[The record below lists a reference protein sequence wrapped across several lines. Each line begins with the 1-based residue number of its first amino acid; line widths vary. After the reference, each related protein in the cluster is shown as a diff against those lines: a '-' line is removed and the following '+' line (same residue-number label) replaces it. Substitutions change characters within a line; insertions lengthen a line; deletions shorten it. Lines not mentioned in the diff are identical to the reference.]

1 MTNSST
7 IKHAAVLGAGV
18 MGAQLSGLF
27 ANKGIKTYLFDI
39 SIELATSGKNRLKT
53 LKPAPLENPEN
64 IDLITPCCYDSDIEK
79 IIEADWVLEAVAENL
94 DIKLKVYNMLLPYLK
109 DSAILTT
116 NTSGITLKELSQ
128 NFSLELKNRFM
139 VTHFFN
145 PPRYMQLLEL
155 VKSKDTSPETY
166 NIISDFSKNVLDKGI
181 VPAKDTPNFI
191 GNRVGVFGLM
201 STINIAMKMGM
212 NIETVDALTGAIC
225 GRPKSATFRTADVIG
240 LDVLKNVAMT
250 TYQKSKHDESVEMFK
265 IPETMELL
273 IENGN
278 LGQKT
283 KAGFYKKDDNGD
295 ILVLDLDS
303 REYRP
308 FGKIELGLD
317 DNIIQ
322 NDNVGQQ
329 INALIN
335 LDSKYGE
342 FFWEILSRMLLYCAN
357 RIPEISDSY
366 KDIDNA
372 MKWGFGWEFG
382 PFEIWDMIGFTSSL
396 RRMESNNKTIPK
408 WIEEMISKEKR
419 GFYLIN

>member
-27 ANKGIKTYLFDI
+27 ANKGIKTSLFDI

-79 IIEADWVLEAVAENL
+79 IAQADWVLEAVAENL
-94 DIKLKVYNMLLPYLK
+94 DIKLKVYDMLLPYLK
-109 DSAILTT
+109 DAAILTT

-128 NFSLELKNRFM
+128 NFSTELKTRFM

-155 VKSKDTSPETY
+155 VKSDDTSPKTY
-166 NIISDFSKNVLDKGI
+166 NIISEYGKDVLDKGI

-240 LDVLKNVAMT
+240 LDVLKKVAMT
-250 TYQKSKHDESVEMFK
+250 TYQNSKHDESIEMFN
-265 IPETMELL
+265 IPEAMEFL
-273 IENGN
+273 IEKGD

-283 KAGFYKKDDNGD
+283 KAGFYKKDENGN
-295 ILVLDLDS
+295 ILVLDINS
-303 REYRP
+303 RQYRP
-308 FGKIELGLD
+308 IEKIKFGLD
-317 DNIIQ
+317 NEIIQ
-322 NDNVGQQ
+322 SGNIHQR
-329 INALIN
+329 INALIT
-335 LDSKYGE
+335 LDSKNGK
-342 FFWEILSRMLLYCAN
+342 FFWEILSEMLLYCAN
-357 RIPEISDSY
+357 RIPEISDTTEN
-366 KDIDNA
+366 IDNA
-372 MKWGFGWEFG
+372 MKWGFGWEIG
-382 PFEIWDMIGFTSSL
+382 PFEIWDIIGFSSSVT
-396 RRMESNNKTIPK
+396 RMKSDNKTIPK
-408 WIEEMISKEKR
+408 WIEEMVSKK
-419 GFYLIN
+419 

>member
-1 MTNSST
+1 MKNSSP

-39 SIELATSGKNRLKT
+39 SIELATSGKDRLKI
-53 LKPAPLENPEN
+53 LKPAPLENPKN
-64 IDLITPCCYDSDIEK
+64 IDLIIPCCYDTDIEK
-79 IIEADWVLEAVAENL
+79 IIEADWILEAVAENL
-94 DIKLKVYNMLLPYLK
+94 DIKLKVYDMLLPFLK

-128 NFSLELKNRFM
+128 NFSLEIKNRFM

-145 PPRYMQLLEL
+145 PPRYMRLLEL
-155 VKSKDTSPETY
+155 VKDEETSPKTY
-166 NIISDFSKNVLDKGI
+166 NIISEFGNDVLGKGI

-212 NIETVDALTGAIC
+212 NIETVDALTGALC

-250 TYQKSKHDESVEMFK
+250 TYQKSKHDESIEKFN
-265 IPETMELL
+265 IPEVMELL
-273 IENGN
+273 IEKGN

-283 KAGFYKKDDNGD
+283 GAGFYKKDVNGN
-295 ILVLDLDS
+295 ILVLDLDNKN
-303 REYRP
+303 YRP
-308 FGKIELGLD
+308 IEKIKLGLD
-317 DNIIQ
+317 NEIIQ
-322 NDNVGQQ
+322 NGAIDQR
-329 INALIN
+329 INALIT
-335 LDSKYGE
+335 LDSKNGV
-342 FFWEILSRMLLYCAN
+342 FFWEVLSEMLLYSAN
-357 RIPEISDSY
+357 RIPEISDITEN
-366 KDIDNA
+366 IDNA
-372 MKWGFGWEFG
+372 MKWGFGWEIG
-382 PFEIWDMIGFTSSL
+382 PFEIWDMIGFTSSVT
-396 RRMESNNKTIPK
+396 RMKSDNKTIPK

-419 GFYLIN
+419 GFYLKN

>member
-1 MTNSST
+1 MTNNST

-18 MGAQLSGLF
+18 MGTQLSGLF

-39 SIELATSGKNRLKT
+39 SIELAISGKNRLKT

-94 DIKLKVYNMLLPYLK
+94 DIKLKVYDILLPYLK

-155 VKSKDTSPETY
+155 VKIEDTSPKTY
-166 NIISDFSKNVLDKGI
+166 NIISDFGKNVLDKGI
-181 VPAKDTPNFI
+181 VPAKDSPNFI

-250 TYQKSKHDESVEMFK
+250 TYLKSKYDESIEMFK

-303 REYRP
+303 KEYRP
-308 FGKIELGLD
+308 IGKIELGLN

-322 NDNVGQQ
+322 NDNVGQR

-372 MKWGFGWEFG
+372 MKWGFGWEIG
-382 PFEIWDMIGFTSSL
+382 PFEIWDMIGFSSSVA
-396 RRMESNNKTIPK
+396 RIKSDNKTIPK
-408 WIEEMISKEKR
+408 WIKEMISKEEQ
-419 GFYLIN
+419 GFYLNN

>member
-27 ANKGIKTYLFDI
+27 ANKGIKTSLFDI

-79 IIEADWVLEAVAENL
+79 IKQADWVLEAVAENL
-94 DIKLKVYNMLLPYLK
+94 DIKLKVYDMLLPYLK

-155 VKSKDTSPETY
+155 VKSEDTSPKTY
-166 NIISDFSKNVLDKGI
+166 NIISEYGKDVLDKGI

-250 TYQKSKHDESVEMFK
+250 TYQKSKHDESIEMFN
-265 IPETMELL
+265 IPEAMEFL
-273 IENGN
+273 IEKGD

-283 KAGFYKKDDNGD
+283 KAGFYKKDENGN
-295 ILVLDLDS
+295 ILVLDINS
-303 REYRP
+303 RQYRP
-308 FGKIELGLD
+308 IEKIKLGLD
-317 DNIIQ
+317 NEIIESGNIHQ
-322 NDNVGQQ
+322 R
-329 INALIN
+329 INALIT
-335 LDSKYGE
+335 LDSKNGK
-342 FFWEILSRMLLYCAN
+342 FFWEILSEMLLYCAN
-357 RIPEISDSY
+357 RIPEISDTTEN
-366 KDIDNA
+366 IDNA
-372 MKWGFGWEFG
+372 MKWGFGWEIG
-382 PFEIWDMIGFTSSL
+382 PFEIWDIIGFSSSVT
-396 RRMESNNKTIPK
+396 RMKSDNKTIPK
-408 WIEEMISKEKR
+408 WIEEMVSKK
-419 GFYLIN
+419 

>member
-1 MTNSST
+1 
-7 IKHAAVLGAGV
+7 
-18 MGAQLSGLF
+18 
-27 ANKGIKTYLFDI
+27 
-39 SIELATSGKNRLKT
+39 
-53 LKPAPLENPEN
+53 
-64 IDLITPCCYDSDIEK
+64 
-79 IIEADWVLEAVAENL
+79 
-94 DIKLKVYNMLLPYLK
+94 
-109 DSAILTT
+109 
-116 NTSGITLKELSQ
+116 
-128 NFSLELKNRFM
+128 
-139 VTHFFN
+139 
-145 PPRYMQLLEL
+145 
-155 VKSKDTSPETY
+155 
-166 NIISDFSKNVLDKGI
+166 
-181 VPAKDTPNFI
+181 
-191 GNRVGVFGLM
+191 
-201 STINIAMKMGM
+201 M

-250 TYQKSKHDESVEMFK
+250 TYLKSKYDESIEMFK

-303 REYRP
+303 KEYRP
-308 FGKIELGLD
+308 IGKIELGLN

-322 NDNVGQQ
+322 NDNVGQR

-372 MKWGFGWEFG
+372 MKWGFGWEIG
-382 PFEIWDMIGFTSSL
+382 PFEIWDMIGFSSSVA
-396 RRMESNNKTIPK
+396 RIKSDNKTIPK
-408 WIEEMISKEKR
+408 WIKEMISKEEQ
-419 GFYLIN
+419 GFYLNN

>member
-1 MTNSST
+1 MTNIST

-79 IIEADWVLEAVAENL
+79 IKQADWVLEAVAENL
-94 DIKLKVYNMLLPYLK
+94 DIKLKVYDILLPYLK

-128 NFSLELKNRFM
+128 NFSLKLKNRFM

-155 VKSKDTSPETY
+155 VKSEDTSPETY
-166 NIISDFSKNVLDKGI
+166 NIISDFGKNVLDKGV

-225 GRPKSATFRTADVIG
+225 GRPKSAPFRTADVIG

-250 TYQKSKHDESVEMFK
+250 TYQKSKHDESIEMFN
-265 IPETMELL
+265 IPEAMEFL
-273 IENGN
+273 IEKGD

-283 KAGFYKKDDNGD
+283 KAGFYKKDENGN
-295 ILVLDLDS
+295 ILVLDINS
-303 REYRP
+303 RQYRP
-308 FGKIELGLD
+308 IEKIKLGLD
-317 DNIIQ
+317 NEIIESGNIHQ
-322 NDNVGQQ
+322 R
-329 INALIN
+329 INALIT
-335 LDSKYGE
+335 LDSKNGK
-342 FFWEILSRMLLYCAN
+342 FFWEILSEMLLYCAN
-357 RIPEISDSY
+357 RIPEISDTTEN
-366 KDIDNA
+366 IDNA
-372 MKWGFGWEFG
+372 MKWGFGWEIG
-382 PFEIWDMIGFTSSL
+382 PFEIWDIIGFSSSVT
-396 RRMESNNKTIPK
+396 RMKSDNKTIPK
-408 WIEEMISKEKR
+408 WIEEMVSKK
-419 GFYLIN
+419 

>member
-94 DIKLKVYNMLLPYLK
+94 DIKLKVYDILLPYLK

-128 NFSLELKNRFM
+128 NFSLKLKNRFM

-155 VKSKDTSPETY
+155 VKSEDTSPETY
-166 NIISDFSKNVLDKGI
+166 NIISDFGKNVLDKGV

-212 NIETVDALTGAIC
+212 NIETVDTLTGAIC

-250 TYQKSKHDESVEMFK
+250 TYLKSKHDESVEMFK

-308 FGKIELGLD
+308 IGKIELGLD

>member
-27 ANKGIKTYLFDI
+27 ANKGIKTSLFDI

-79 IIEADWVLEAVAENL
+79 IAQADWVLEAVAENL
-94 DIKLKVYNMLLPYLK
+94 DIKLKVYDMLLPYLK

-155 VKSKDTSPETY
+155 VKSEDTSPKTY
-166 NIISDFSKNVLDKGI
+166 NIISEYGKDVLDKGI

-212 NIETVDALTGAIC
+212 NFETVDALTGAIC

-250 TYQKSKHDESVEMFK
+250 TYQKSKHDESIEMFN
-265 IPETMELL
+265 IPEAMEFL
-273 IENGN
+273 IEKGD

-283 KAGFYKKDDNGD
+283 KAGFYKKDENGN
-295 ILVLDLDS
+295 ILVLDINS
-303 REYRP
+303 RQYRP
-308 FGKIELGLD
+308 IEKIKLGLD
-317 DNIIQ
+317 NEIIESGNIHQ
-322 NDNVGQQ
+322 R
-329 INALIN
+329 INALIT
-335 LDSKYGE
+335 LDSKNGK
-342 FFWEILSRMLLYCAN
+342 FFWEILSEMLLYCAN
-357 RIPEISDSY
+357 RIPEISDTTEN
-366 KDIDNA
+366 IDNA
-372 MKWGFGWEFG
+372 MKWGFGWEIG
-382 PFEIWDMIGFTSSL
+382 PFEIWDIIGFSSSVT
-396 RRMESNNKTIPK
+396 RMKSDNKTIPK
-408 WIEEMISKEKR
+408 WIEEMVSKK
-419 GFYLIN
+419 

>member
-27 ANKGIKTYLFDI
+27 ANKGIKTSLFDI

-79 IIEADWVLEAVAENL
+79 IKQADWVLEAVAENL
-94 DIKLKVYNMLLPYLK
+94 DIKLKVYDMLLPYLK

-155 VKSKDTSPETY
+155 VKSEDTSPETY
-166 NIISDFSKNVLDKGI
+166 NIISDFGKNVLDKGI

-250 TYQKSKHDESVEMFK
+250 TYQKSKHDESIEMFN
-265 IPETMELL
+265 IPEAMEFL
-273 IENGN
+273 IEKGD

-283 KAGFYKKDDNGD
+283 KAGFYKKDENGN
-295 ILVLDLDS
+295 ILVLDINS
-303 REYRP
+303 RQYRP
-308 FGKIELGLD
+308 IEKIKLGLD
-317 DNIIQ
+317 NEIIQ
-322 NDNVGQQ
+322 SGNIHQR
-329 INALIN
+329 INALIT
-335 LDSKYGE
+335 LDSKNGK
-342 FFWEILSRMLLYCAN
+342 FFWEILSEMLLYCAN
-357 RIPEISDSY
+357 RIPEISDTTEN
-366 KDIDNA
+366 IDNA
-372 MKWGFGWEFG
+372 MKWGFGWEIG
-382 PFEIWDMIGFTSSL
+382 PFEIWDIIGFSSSVT
-396 RRMESNNKTIPK
+396 RMKSDNKTIPK
-408 WIEEMISKEKR
+408 WIEELVSKK
-419 GFYLIN
+419 

>member
-53 LKPAPLENPEN
+53 LKPTPLENPEN
-64 IDLITPCCYDSDIEK
+64 IDIITPCCYDTDIEK
-79 IIEADWVLEAVAENL
+79 IAQADWVLEAVAENL
-94 DIKLKVYNMLLPYLK
+94 DIKLKVYDILLPYLK

-116 NTSGITLKELSQ
+116 NTSGITLRELSQ

-155 VKSKDTSPETY
+155 VKSEDTSPETY
-166 NIISDFSKNVLDKGI
+166 NIISDFGKNVLDKGI

-201 STINIAMKMGM
+201 STINIAMRMGI

-308 FGKIELGLD
+308 IGKIELGLD

-322 NDNVGQQ
+322 NDNVGQR

-396 RRMESNNKTIPK
+396 RKMESNNKTIPK
-408 WIEEMISKEKR
+408 WIEKMESKEKR

>member
-27 ANKGIKTYLFDI
+27 ANKGIKTSLFDI

-79 IIEADWVLEAVAENL
+79 IAQADWVLEAVAENL
-94 DIKLKVYNMLLPYLK
+94 DIKLKIYDMLLPYLK

-155 VKSKDTSPETY
+155 VKSEDTSPKTY
-166 NIISDFSKNVLDKGI
+166 NIISEYGKDVLDKGI

-250 TYQKSKHDESVEMFK
+250 TYQKSKHDESIEMFN
-265 IPETMELL
+265 IPEAMEFL
-273 IENGN
+273 IEKGD

-283 KAGFYKKDDNGD
+283 KAGFYKKDENGN
-295 ILVLDLDS
+295 ILVLDINS
-303 REYRP
+303 RQYRP
-308 FGKIELGLD
+308 IEKIKLGLD
-317 DNIIQ
+317 NKIIQ
-322 NDNVGQQ
+322 SGNIHQR
-329 INALIN
+329 INALIT
-335 LDSKYGE
+335 LDSKNGK
-342 FFWEILSRMLLYCAN
+342 FFWEILSEMLLYCAN
-357 RIPEISDSY
+357 RIPEISDTTEN
-366 KDIDNA
+366 IDNA
-372 MKWGFGWEFG
+372 MKWGFGWEIG
-382 PFEIWDMIGFTSSL
+382 PFEIWDIIGFSSSVT
-396 RRMESNNKTIPK
+396 RMKSDNKTIPK
-408 WIEEMISKEKR
+408 WIEEMVSKK
-419 GFYLIN
+419 

>member
-27 ANKGIKTYLFDI
+27 ANKGIKTSLFDI
-39 SIELATSGKNRLKT
+39 SIKLATSGKNRLKT

-79 IIEADWVLEAVAENL
+79 IKQADWVLEAVAENL
-94 DIKLKVYNMLLPYLK
+94 DIKLKVYDMLLPYLK

-145 PPRYMQLLEL
+145 PPRYMRLLEL
-155 VKSKDTSPETY
+155 VKGKNTSPETY
-166 NIISDFSKNVLDKGI
+166 NIISNFGKDALDKGI
-181 VPAKDTPNFI
+181 VSAKDTPNFI

-201 STINIAMKMGM
+201 STINIAMKMGI

-250 TYQKSKHDESVEMFK
+250 TYQKSKHDESIEMFN
-265 IPETMELL
+265 IPEAMEFL
-273 IENGN
+273 IEKGD

-283 KAGFYKKDDNGD
+283 KAGFYKKDENGN
-295 ILVLDLDS
+295 ILVLDINS
-303 REYRP
+303 RQYRP
-308 FGKIELGLD
+308 IEKIKLGLD
-317 DNIIQ
+317 NEIIESGNIHQ
-322 NDNVGQQ
+322 R
-329 INALIN
+329 INALIT
-335 LDSKYGE
+335 LDSKNGK
-342 FFWEILSRMLLYCAN
+342 FFWEILSEMLLYCAN
-357 RIPEISDSY
+357 RIPEISDTTEN
-366 KDIDNA
+366 IDNA
-372 MKWGFGWEFG
+372 MKWGFGWEIG
-382 PFEIWDMIGFTSSL
+382 PFEIWDIIGFGSSVT
-396 RRMESNNKTIPK
+396 RMKSDNKTIPK
-408 WIEEMISKEKR
+408 WIEEMVSKKER
-419 GFYLIN
+419 GFYLKN

>member
-1 MTNSST
+1 MTNIST

-27 ANKGIKTYLFDI
+27 ANKGIKTSLFDI

-79 IIEADWVLEAVAENL
+79 IKQADWVLEAVAENL
-94 DIKLKVYNMLLPYLK
+94 DIKLKVYDMLLPYLK

-155 VKSKDTSPETY
+155 VKSEDTSPETY
-166 NIISDFSKNVLDKGI
+166 NIISDFGKNVLDKGI

-335 LDSKYGE
+335 LESKYGE

-372 MKWGFGWEFG
+372 MKWGFGWEIG
-382 PFEIWDMIGFTSSL
+382 PFEIWHMIGFSSSVT
-396 RRMESNNKTIPK
+396 RMKLDNKTIPK
-408 WIEEMISKEKR
+408 WIEEMVSKKER
-419 GFYLIN
+419 GFYLKN

>member
-94 DIKLKVYNMLLPYLK
+94 DIKLKVYDILLPYLK

-128 NFSLELKNRFM
+128 NFSLKLKNRFM

-155 VKSKDTSPETY
+155 VKSEDTSPETY
-166 NIISDFSKNVLDKGI
+166 NIISDFGKNVLDKGI

-303 REYRP
+303 IEYRP

-322 NDNVGQQ
+322 NDNVSQR

-372 MKWGFGWEFG
+372 MKWGFGWKFG
-382 PFEIWDMIGFTSSL
+382 PFEIWNMIGFSSSV
-396 RRMESNNKTIPK
+396 RRMESSNKAIPCLLYT
-408 WIEEMISKEKR
+408 SPSPR
-419 GFYLIN
+419 DS

>member
-27 ANKGIKTYLFDI
+27 ANKGIKTSLFDI

-79 IIEADWVLEAVAENL
+79 IAQADWVLEAVAENL
-94 DIKLKVYNMLLPYLK
+94 DIKLKVYDMLLPYLK

-145 PPRYMQLLEL
+145 PPKYMQLLEL
-155 VKSKDTSPETY
+155 VKSEDTSPKTY
-166 NIISDFSKNVLDKGI
+166 NIISEYGKDVLDKGI

-191 GNRVGVFGLM
+191 GNHVGVFGLM
-201 STINIAMKMGM
+201 STINIAMKMGR

-250 TYQKSKHDESVEMFK
+250 TYQKSKHDESIEMFN
-265 IPETMELL
+265 IPEAMEFL
-273 IENGN
+273 IEKGD

-283 KAGFYKKDDNGD
+283 KAGFYKKDENGN
-295 ILVLDLDS
+295 ILVLDINS
-303 REYRP
+303 RQYRP
-308 FGKIELGLD
+308 IEKIKLGLD
-317 DNIIQ
+317 NEIIESGNIHQ
-322 NDNVGQQ
+322 R
-329 INALIN
+329 INALIT
-335 LDSKYGE
+335 LDSKNGK
-342 FFWEILSRMLLYCAN
+342 FFWEILSEMLLYCAN
-357 RIPEISDSY
+357 RIPEISDTTEN
-366 KDIDNA
+366 IDNA
-372 MKWGFGWEFG
+372 MKWGFGWEIG
-382 PFEIWDMIGFTSSL
+382 PFEIWDIIGFSSSVT
-396 RRMESNNKTIPK
+396 RMKSDNKTIQK
-408 WIEEMISKEKR
+408 CIEEMVSKK
-419 GFYLIN
+419 

>member
-1 MTNSST
+1 MTNNST

-18 MGAQLSGLF
+18 MGTQLSGLF

-39 SIELATSGKNRLKT
+39 SIELATSGKNCLKT

-64 IDLITPCCYDSDIEK
+64 IDLITPCCYDTDIEK
-79 IIEADWVLEAVAENL
+79 IAQVDWVLEAVAENL
-94 DIKLKVYNMLLPYLK
+94 NIKLKVYDMLLPYLK

-155 VKSKDTSPETY
+155 VRIEDTSPKTY
-166 NIISDFSKNVLDKGI
+166 NIISDFGKNVLDKGI

-250 TYQKSKHDESVEMFK
+250 TYLKTKYDESIEMFK

-303 REYRP
+303 KEYRP
-308 FGKIELGLD
+308 IGKIELGLN

-322 NDNVGQQ
+322 NDNVGQR

-372 MKWGFGWEFG
+372 MKWGFGWEIG
-382 PFEIWDMIGFTSSL
+382 PFEIWDIIGFSSSVT
-396 RRMESNNKTIPK
+396 RIKSENKTIPK
-408 WIEEMISKEKR
+408 WIKEMISKEER
-419 GFYLIN
+419 GFYLNN

>member
-27 ANKGIKTYLFDI
+27 ANKGIKTSLFDI

-79 IIEADWVLEAVAENL
+79 IAQADWVLEAVAENL
-94 DIKLKVYNMLLPYLK
+94 DIKLKVYDMLLPYLK

-155 VKSKDTSPETY
+155 VKSEDTSPKTY
-166 NIISDFSKNVLDKGI
+166 NIISEYGKNVLDKGI

-201 STINIAMKMGM
+201 STINIAMKMGI

-250 TYQKSKHDESVEMFK
+250 TYQKSKHDESIEMFN
-265 IPETMELL
+265 IPEAMEFL
-273 IENGN
+273 IEKGD

-283 KAGFYKKDDNGD
+283 KAGFYKKDENGN
-295 ILVLDLDS
+295 ILVLDINS
-303 REYRP
+303 RQYRP
-308 FGKIELGLD
+308 IEKIKLGLD
-317 DNIIQ
+317 NEIIQ
-322 NDNVGQQ
+322 SGNIHQR
-329 INALIN
+329 INALIT
-335 LDSKYGE
+335 LDSKNGK
-342 FFWEILSRMLLYCAN
+342 FFWEILSEMLLYCAN
-357 RIPEISDSY
+357 RIPEISDTTEN
-366 KDIDNA
+366 IDNA
-372 MKWGFGWEFG
+372 MKWGFGWEIG
-382 PFEIWDMIGFTSSL
+382 PFEIWDIIGFSSSVT
-396 RRMESNNKTIPK
+396 RMKSDNKTIPK
-408 WIEEMISKEKR
+408 WIEEMVSKK
-419 GFYLIN
+419 

>member
-27 ANKGIKTYLFDI
+27 ANKGIKTSLFDI

-79 IIEADWVLEAVAENL
+79 IKQADWVLEAVAENL
-94 DIKLKVYNMLLPYLK
+94 DIKLKVYDMLLPYLK

-155 VKSKDTSPETY
+155 VKSEDTSPKTY
-166 NIISDFSKNVLDKGI
+166 NIISEYGKDVLDKGI

-250 TYQKSKHDESVEMFK
+250 TYQKSKHDESIEMFN
-265 IPETMELL
+265 IPEAMEFL
-273 IENGN
+273 IEKGD

-283 KAGFYKKDDNGD
+283 KAGFYKKDENGN
-295 ILVLDLDS
+295 ILVLDINS
-303 REYRP
+303 RQYRP
-308 FGKIELGLD
+308 IEKIKLGLD
-317 DNIIQ
+317 NEIIESGNIHQ
-322 NDNVGQQ
+322 R
-329 INALIN
+329 INALIT
-335 LDSKYGE
+335 LDSKNGK
-342 FFWEILSRMLLYCAN
+342 FFWEILSEMLLYCAN
-357 RIPEISDSY
+357 RIPEISDTTEN
-366 KDIDNA
+366 IDNA
-372 MKWGFGWEFG
+372 MKWGFGWEIG
-382 PFEIWDMIGFTSSL
+382 PFEIWDIIGFSSSVT
-396 RRMESNNKTIPK
+396 RMKSDNKTIPK
-408 WIEEMISKEKR
+408 WIEEMVSKNNVSS
-419 GFYLIN
+419 I